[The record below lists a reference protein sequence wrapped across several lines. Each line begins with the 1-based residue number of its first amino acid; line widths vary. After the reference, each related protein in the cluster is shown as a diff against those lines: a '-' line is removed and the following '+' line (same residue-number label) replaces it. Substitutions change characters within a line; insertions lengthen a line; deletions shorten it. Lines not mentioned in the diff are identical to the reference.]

1 MDAMAAV
8 WEINNM
14 QRNCC
19 DCNVIDFRAT
29 GRADLDDVWL
39 CDPCFKNHVKVAK
52 EESLPW

>member
-1 MDAMAAV
+1 MGAMAAV

-19 DCNVIDFRAT
+19 DCNVVDFRAT